1 MADDFGAKHALCTGS
16 PQWQIEGLRRLE
28 ISEALGSATG
38 AEKTAI
44 FSSNNAWLY
53 DIDPKK
59 AELQLRNDQFAQI
72 KAEYKSAGTERS
84 NLRYD
89 YMNNNAPT

>member
-1 MADDFGAKHALCTGS
+1 M
-16 PQWQIEGLRRLE
+16 
-28 ISEALGSATG
+28 
-38 AEKTAI
+38 KTAI
-44 FSSNNAWLY
+44 FSGNNARLY

-59 AELQLRNDQFAQI
+59 AGLQLRNYQFAQI

-89 YMNNNAPT
+89 YMNNNAPI

>member
-1 MADDFGAKHALCTGS
+1 MWVQTAGECG
-16 PQWQIEGLRRLE
+16 PV
-28 ISEALGSATG
+28 
-38 AEKTAI
+38 KTVI
-44 FSSNNAWLY
+44 FSGNNARLY
-53 DIDPKK
+53 DIDLKK